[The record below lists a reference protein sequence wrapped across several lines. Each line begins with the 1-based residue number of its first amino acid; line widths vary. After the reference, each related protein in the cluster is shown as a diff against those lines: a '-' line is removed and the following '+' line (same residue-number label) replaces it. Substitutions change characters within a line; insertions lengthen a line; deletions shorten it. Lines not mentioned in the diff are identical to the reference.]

1 MIKLILNSLSCML
14 LNFIFLFFKIIGKRY
29 YEARG
34 KKSLKI
40 IESLKTNKIS
50 KVTIGGCI
58 IEKVNQ
64 TVILSKEF
72 K

>member
-1 MIKLILNSLSCML
+1 M
-14 LNFIFLFFKIIGKRY
+14 IGKRY
-29 YEARG
+29 YEVRG

-40 IESLKTNKIS
+40 IESLKTNKIL